1 MTELPPGFGDPVAT
15 DVAVTDADAAPA
27 AMPDAALFTAPEVFA
42 RIAARVS
49 RTLSPEALDRD
60 RVPLDGDHTLNA
72 WDIPPDFLAEAR
84 VAAVLIGL
92 VERDDGLHIILTQRA
107 SALRVH
113 SGQIAFPGGK
123 MDLEDA
129 SPAATAL
136 REVYEE
142 IGIPA
147 DRIDVLGYLGAYL
160 TRTGFRIVPV
170 IARIMPPFALV
181 LNPDEVVDTFEVPFS
196 FLMTEANHQLR
207 EREWKGLP
215 RRFYAMPYGERNIWG
230 ITAGILRNLYERL
243 YL

>member
-1 MTELPPGFGDPVAT
+1 MTEYPPGFGDSDAAGVQ
-15 DVAVTDADAAPA
+15 ADAATVVA
-27 AMPDAALFTAPEVFA
+27 PDTALFTPRDVFA
-42 RIAARVS
+42 RIAACVP
-49 RTLSPEALDRD
+49 RTLSPDALDRD
-60 RVPLDGDHTLNA
+60 HLPLDGDHSLNP
-72 WDIPPDFLAEAR
+72 WDVSPDFLAEAR
-84 VAAVLIGL
+84 TAAVLIGL
-92 VERDDGLHIILTQRA
+92 VEREDGLHVILTQRA

-123 MDLEDA
+123 MDPGDS

-136 REVYEE
+136 REVHEE

-170 IARIMPPFALV
+170 VARIRTPFRV
-181 LNPDEVVDTFEVPFS
+181 VINPEEVVDTFEVPFA
-196 FLMTEANHQLR
+196 FLMSEANHQLR
-207 EREWKGLP
+207 EREWKGLQ

>member
-1 MTELPPGFGDPVAT
+1 MTDLQPGFGDIVASEPENDFT
-15 DVAVTDADAAPA
+15 AGTADAA
-27 AMPDAALFTAPEVFA
+27 MFAPGNVFA
-42 RIAARVS
+42 RIAARVP
-49 RTLSPEALDRD
+49 RTLAPEALDRAHI
-60 RVPLDGDHTLNA
+60 PLDGDHSLNA
-72 WDIPPDFLAEAR
+72 WDVSPDFLAEAR

-123 MDLEDA
+123 MDPEDS

-136 REVYEE
+136 REVFEE

-147 DRIDVLGYLGAYL
+147 DRIEVLGYLGAYL

-170 IARIMPPFALV
+170 IARIRPPFDLV
-181 LNPDEVVDTFEVPFS
+181 LNPAEVVDTFEVPFA
-196 FLMTEANHQLR
+196 FLMSEANHELR

-215 RRFYAMPYGERNIWG
+215 RRFYAMPYGDRNIWG

-243 YL
+243 YR

>member
-1 MTELPPGFGDPVAT
+1 MTELPAGFGDVVTAEMDAGAT
-15 DVAVTDADAAPA
+15 PETIDPT
-27 AMPDAALFTAPEVFA
+27 LFVPRDVFA
-42 RIAARVS
+42 RIAARVP
-49 RTLSPEALDRD
+49 RTLAPEALDRAHI
-60 RVPLDGDHTLNA
+60 PLDGDHSLNA
-72 WDIPPDFLAEAR
+72 WDVTPDVLAEAR

-123 MDLEDA
+123 MDPEDA

-136 REVYEE
+136 REVFEE

-147 DRIDVLGYLGAYL
+147 ERIEVLGYLGAYL

-170 IARIMPPFALV
+170 IARVRPPFDLV
-181 LNPDEVVDTFEVPFS
+181 LNPAEVVDTFEVPFA
-196 FLMTEANHQLR
+196 FLMSEANHQLR

-215 RRFYAMPYGERNIWG
+215 RRFYAMPYGDRNIWG

-243 YL
+243 YR